1 MRKRLFALA
10 TLTMLAATACGGGGT
25 ASQKPVSTTP
35 AGTGSAATTAPGT
48 AAAGGCLVGV
58 SWNNYTQERWAKA
71 DEPNIKEAVAAGGG
85 SYTRTD
91 AKDNSETQL
100 GDIDNLIAQ
109 GAKVLIV
116 LAKDAEAIKPAIE
129 KAKAAN
135 IPVIGYD
142 RLIEDPYAFYITFD
156 NKRVGTIIAQEVMKA
171 APKGNYVIIKGDPGD
186 ANAEFLR
193 SGMTEAGIPKLNET
207 NAAGIKVVF
216 EQNTANWDT
225 AGARTNMDAALAA
238 TNNDVQAVLSEN
250 DGMATGVVQALDAVG
265 LKVPVGGQ
273 DGDKAALNRVALG
286 TQTVSVWKNAN
297 DLGKVAGSVAIQ
309 LCGGTAGD
317 AVTVPS
323 GLSDTAKPTES
334 KAVKFTTP
342 KGNSVNSITLNPTP
356 ITKDNLSEVVDAGWV
371 TKEEVCAGVT
381 AGSVS
386 PC

>member
-1 MRKRLFALA
+1 MVLVV
-10 TLTMLAATACGGGGT
+10 TACNQGGT
-25 ASQKPVSTTP
+25 ATQ
-35 AGTGSAATTAPGT
+35 APSG
-48 AAAGGCLVGV
+48 AAAGCLVGV

-71 DEPNIKEAVAAGGG
+71 DEPNIKAAVEAGGG

-116 LAKDAEAIKPAIE
+116 LAKDAEAIKPAVA

-142 RLIEDPYAFYITFD
+142 RLIEDPSVFYITFD
-156 NKRVGTIIAQEVMKA
+156 NKRVGTVIAQEVMKA
-171 APKGNYVIIKGDPGD
+171 APSGNYAIIKGDPGD
-186 ANAEFLR
+186 ANAQFLR
-193 SGMTEAGIPKLNET
+193 DGMTEAGIPAMGQTAN
-207 NAAGIKVVF
+207 GITVVF

-225 AGARTNMDAALAA
+225 AGARTNMEAALAA
-238 TNNDVQAVLSEN
+238 NNNDIDAVLSQN
-250 DGMATGVVQALDAVG
+250 DGMATGVIQALGAVG
-265 LKVPVGGQ
+265 LNIPVGGQ

-297 DLGKVAGSVAIQ
+297 DLGTVAGSVAMQ
-309 LCGGTAGD
+309 LCKGTKGD
-317 AVTVPS
+317 AITVPD
-323 GLSDTAKPTES
+323 GLSAAAKPTES
-334 KAVKFTTP
+334 KSVKFTTP
-342 KGNSVNSITLNPTP
+342 GGNSVDSITLNPTP
-356 ITKDNLSEVVDAGWV
+356 ITKDNVSEVVDAGWV

-381 AGSVS
+381 AGSVA

>member
-1 MRKRLFALA
+1 MHKRLFAMA
-10 TLTMLAATACGGGGT
+10 TLTMLVATACGSGT
-25 ASQKPVSTTP
+25 ASQAPAATTP
-35 AGTGSAATTAPGT
+35 AGTTPAGSAS
-48 AAAGGCLVGV
+48 AGGCLVGV

-71 DEPNIKEAVAAGGG
+71 DEPNIKAAVEAGGG

-91 AKDNSETQL
+91 AKDNSEQQL
-100 GDIDNLIAQ
+100 ADVDNLIAQ
-109 GAKVLIV
+109 GAKVLII
-116 LAKDAEAIKPAIE
+116 LAKDAEAIKPAVA
-129 KAKAAN
+129 KAKSAG

-142 RLIEDPYAFYITFD
+142 RLVEDPDVFYITFN
-156 NKRVGTIIAQEVMKA
+156 NKKVGTIIAQEVMKA
-171 APKGNYVIIKGDPGD
+171 APSGNYVIIKGDPGD

-238 TNNDVQAVLSEN
+238 NNNDVDAVLSEN

-265 LKVPVGGQ
+265 LKIPVGGQ

-317 AVTVPS
+317 AVTVPD
-323 GLSDTAKPTES
+323 GLSDTAKPTEAT
-334 KAVKFTTP
+334 AVKFTTP
-342 KGNSVNSITLNPTP
+342 GGNSVNSITLNPTP
-356 ITKDNLSEVVDAGWV
+356 IAKDNLSEVIDAGWV
-371 TKEEVCAGVT
+371 TKEDVCAGVT

>member
-1 MRKRLFALA
+1 MGV
-10 TLTMLAATACGGGGT
+10 ATALFFAACNTGGGGGT
-25 ASQKPVSTTP
+25 A
-35 AGTGSAATTAPGT
+35 APSG
-48 AAAGGCLVGV
+48 AAGGCLVGV

-71 DEPNIKEAVAAGGG
+71 DEPNIKAVVEAAGG

-116 LAKDAEAIKPAIE
+116 LAKDAEAIKPAIA

-142 RLIEDPYAFYITFD
+142 RLIEDPYVFYITFD

-171 APKGNYVIIKGDPGD
+171 APTGNYVIIKGDPGD
-186 ANAEFLR
+186 ANAKFLR
-193 SGMTEAGIPKLNET
+193 DGMTEAGIPAELNQPNE
-207 NAAGIKVVF
+207 AGITVVF

-238 TNNDVQAVLSEN
+238 TSNDVDAVLSQN
-250 DGMATGVVQALDAVG
+250 DGMATGVIQALDAVG
-265 LKVPVGGQ
+265 LDIPVGGQ

-297 DLGKVAGSVAIQ
+297 DLGKVAGSVAMQ
-309 LCGGTAGD
+309 LCGGTKGD
-317 AVTVPS
+317 AVTVPD
-323 GLSDTAKPTES
+323 GLSAAAKPTES
-334 KAVKFTTP
+334 KSVKFTTP
-342 KGNSVNSITLNPTP
+342 GGNSVDSITLNPTP
-356 ITKDNLSEVVDAGWV
+356 ITQANLSEVIDAGWV

-381 AGSVS
+381 AGSVT

>member
-1 MRKRLFALA
+1 MHKRLIAIGLGTALV
-10 TLTMLAATACGGGGT
+10 LAACSNTPGGGG
-25 ASQKPVSTTP
+25 
-35 AGTGSAATTAPGT
+35 GSAAPGGGGSG
-48 AAAGGCLVGV
+48 AAGGGCLVGV

-71 DEPNIKEAVAAGGG
+71 DEPNIKAAVEAGGG

-100 GDIDNLIAQ
+100 SDIDNLIAQ

-116 LAKDAEAIKPAIE
+116 LAKDAEAIKPAVA

-142 RLIEDPYAFYITFD
+142 RLIEDPDVFYITFD
-156 NKRVGTIIAQEVMKA
+156 NKRVGTIIAEEVKKA
-171 APKGNYVIIKGDPGD
+171 APEGNDVIIKGDPGD

-193 SGMTEAGIPKLNET
+193 SGMTEAGIPALNET
-207 NAAGIKVVF
+207 ANGITVVY

-225 AGARTNMDAALAA
+225 AGARTNMEAALAA
-238 TNNDVQAVLSEN
+238 TQNDVQAVLSEN
-250 DGMATGVVQALDAVG
+250 DGMATGVIEALSSVG
-265 LKVPVGGQ
+265 LNIPVGGQ

-309 LCGGTAGD
+309 LCGGTAAD
-317 AVTVPS
+317 AVTVPD
-323 GLSDTAKPTES
+323 GLTDSAKPTES

-342 KGNSVNSITLNPTP
+342 GGNSVNSITLNPTP
-356 ITKDNLSEVVDAGWV
+356 ITKANLSEVVDAGWV

-381 AGSVS
+381 AGSVQ

>member
-1 MRKRLFALA
+1 MHRRLFALGVA
-10 TLTMLAATACGGGGT
+10 TTLVVAACGTNPG
-25 ASQKPVSTTP
+25 ASQ
-35 AGTGSAATTAPGT
+35 APSG
-48 AAAGGCLVGV
+48 AAGGCLVGV

-71 DEPNIKEAVAAGGG
+71 DEPNIKAAVEAGGG

-100 GDIDNLIAQ
+100 ADIDNLIAQ

-116 LAKDAEAIKPAIE
+116 LAKDAEAIKPAID

-142 RLIEDPYAFYITFD
+142 RLIEDPAVFYITFD
-156 NKRVGTIIAQEVMKA
+156 NKRVGTIIAEEVKKVV
-171 APKGNYVIIKGDPGD
+171 PSGNYVIIKGDPGD
-186 ANAEFLR
+186 ANAQFLR
-193 SGMTEAGIPKLNET
+193 DGMTDAGIPALDATAN
-207 NAAGIKVVF
+207 GITVVF

-225 AGARTNMDAALAA
+225 TGARTNMEAALAA
-238 TNNDVQAVLSEN
+238 NNNEVDAVLSQN
-250 DGMATGVVQALDAVG
+250 DGMATGVIAALEAVG
-265 LKVPVGGQ
+265 LTDVAVGGQ

-297 DLGKVAGSVAIQ
+297 DLGTVAGSAAIQ
-309 LCGGTAGD
+309 LCNGTAPD
-317 AVTVPS
+317 AVTVPD
-323 GLSDTAKPTES
+323 GLSAAAKPTEA

-342 KGNSVNSITLNPTP
+342 GGNSVNSITLNPTP
-356 ITKDNLSEVVDAGWV
+356 ITQANLSEVVDAGWV

-381 AGSVS
+381 AGSVA